1 MKLSEVKRRNRII
14 GIIGT
19 AVLFQTGGVDA
30 RLRAL
35 GGTLFSF
42 SVLVLL
48 FFLVPIA
55 IEYLERKFTK

>member
-1 MKLSEVKRRNRII
+1 VKLSEVKRRNRIL
-14 GIIGT
+14 GIIGA
-19 AVLFQTGGVDA
+19 AVLFQAGGVDA

-42 SVLVLL
+42 TVLVLL